1 MASTTATYYRSG
13 VQQSSGSGYVG
24 TLGYDGGPVV
34 GRFAFTTPSTGAA
47 SFSFS
52 SSYLTPT
59 GSTTWASGNP
69 SAFRWQITSSPSS
82 YPGKIGTDGNATG
95 VDWGD
100 PNHMTSNGT
109 STVQLLP
116 NTTYYLW
123 IYPTTASYN
132 RWAIGSITVTL
143 SGVYGTPTTVTCTN
157 PSTFGSTSTITLS
170 RSQAT
175 ALHTVTVTCLGRT
188 ETLLEQGT
196 TYPTLTWTPAIA
208 TYAPLLTTGLTTT
221 ATITVETFYNGYSVG
236 SRSTTVTVQLNAEDV
251 QPAITMAV
259 SDPTGYAATY
269 GAYVESK
276 SKIRVALTP
285 TYQYGAT
292 GASVSISANG
302 AAYSVNPTVTD
313 EIAAEDNTAVSGS
326 VTDSRGVSSAAAQ
339 QTITILAYSAPQ
351 IGSFV
356 LHRCLQDGTLD
367 DQGAYMRIDYD
378 VAVTALN
385 NHNAKNLSARYK
397 KRSDQNYTTQAITLT
412 AYTQSGS
419 VVIAADTNSTYDVA
433 LVLADD
439 FATVTIE
446 LQLSTAFATMNFKRG
461 GDGIAIGKVAEYS
474 KALELAAGWTLM
486 RDGVDELQKLD
497 DLATAVPRDYALKT
511 EIPDVS
517 ALATTAD
524 LQEYTKTEDL
534 PVISYVDDAAARSD
548 ITLTSNGYYHLT
560 LPTLPTGAVLI
571 SIAIIAWTSNTGAFY
586 PSVYGANGDD
596 AYLIGTPNTVIR
608 GLRCR
613 FWYKK

>member
-34 GRFAFTTPSTGAA
+34 GRFAFTTPNTGAA

-52 SSYLTPT
+52 SAYLNPT
-59 GSTTWASGNP
+59 GSTTWSSGNP
-69 SAFRWQITSSPSS
+69 EAFRWQITSSPSS
-82 YPGKIGTDGNATG
+82 YPGKIGTDGNPTG
-95 VDWGD
+95 VTWAD

-123 IYPTTASYN
+123 IYPTAASYN

-143 SGVYGTPTTVTCTN
+143 GGVYGTPTTVTCTN

-170 RSQAT
+170 RSQET

-236 SRSTTVTVQLNAEDV
+236 TRSTTVTVQLDAADV
-251 QPAITMAV
+251 RPTVTMAV
-259 SDPTGYAATY
+259 SDPTGYATTY

-276 SKIRVALTP
+276 SKIRVELTP
-285 TYQYGAT
+285 TFRYGAT

-302 AAYSVNPTVTD
+302 ASYSVNPAVTD
-313 EIAAEDNTAVSGS
+313 EIASEDNTAVSGS

-385 NHNAKNLSARYK
+385 NHNAKNLSVQYK
-397 KRSDQNYTTQAITLT
+397 KRSDQSYTTQAVSMT

-433 LVLADD
+433 LILADD

-461 GDGIAIGKVAEYS
+461 GDGIAVGKVAEYS
-474 KALELAAGWTLM
+474 KVLELAAGWSLRIGNTTLSEA
-486 RDGVDELQKLD
+486 EL
-497 DLATAVPRDYALKT
+497 AALK
-511 EIPDVS
+511 
-517 ALATTAD
+517 AL
-524 LQEYTKTEDL
+524 
-534 PVISYVDDAAARSD
+534 
-548 ITLTSNGYYHLT
+548 LT
-560 LPTLPTGAVLI
+560 
-571 SIAIIAWTSNTGAFY
+571 
-586 PSVYGANGDD
+586 
-596 AYLIGTPNTVIR
+596 
-608 GLRCR
+608 
-613 FWYKK
+613 

>member
-34 GRFAFTTPSTGAA
+34 GRFAFTTPNTGAA
-47 SFSFS
+47 LFSFS
-52 SSYLTPT
+52 SAYLNPT
-59 GSTTWASGNP
+59 GSTTWSSGNP
-69 SAFRWQITSSPSS
+69 EAFRWQITSSPSS
-82 YPGKIGTDGNATG
+82 YPGKIGTDGNPTG
-95 VDWGD
+95 VTWAD

-123 IYPTTASYN
+123 IYPTAANYN
-132 RWAIGSITVTL
+132 RWAIGSITVAL

-170 RSQAT
+170 RSQDV
-175 ALHTVTVTCLGRT
+175 ALHTVTVSCLGQT
-188 ETLLEQGT
+188 ETLMTRGS

-208 TYAPLLTTGLTTT
+208 TYAPLLTNGLTTT

-236 SRSTTVTVQLNAEDV
+236 SRSTTVTVQLNASDV
-251 QPAITMAV
+251 QPTVTMAV
-259 SDPTGYAATY
+259 SDLAGYATTY

-276 SKIRVALTP
+276 SKIRVELTP
-285 TYQYGAT
+285 TYRYGAT

-302 AAYSVNPTVTD
+302 VSYSANPAVTD
-313 EIAAEDNTAVSGS
+313 EIASASNTAVSGS

-351 IGSFV
+351 IVSFV

-367 DQGAYMRIDYD
+367 DQGAYMRIDYSIT
-378 VAVTALN
+378 VTALN
-385 NHNAKNLSARYK
+385 NHNSRSLAVQYK
-397 KRSDQNYTTQAITLT
+397 KRSDQSYTTQAVSLT

-446 LQLSTAFATMNFKRG
+446 LQLSTAFATLNFKRG
-461 GDGIAIGKVAEYS
+461 GDGIAVGKVAEYS
-474 KALELAAGWTLM
+474 KVLELAAGWSLRIGNTTLSEA
-486 RDGVDELQKLD
+486 EL
-497 DLATAVPRDYALKT
+497 AALK
-511 EIPDVS
+511 
-517 ALATTAD
+517 AL
-524 LQEYTKTEDL
+524 
-534 PVISYVDDAAARSD
+534 
-548 ITLTSNGYYHLT
+548 LT
-560 LPTLPTGAVLI
+560 
-571 SIAIIAWTSNTGAFY
+571 
-586 PSVYGANGDD
+586 
-596 AYLIGTPNTVIR
+596 
-608 GLRCR
+608 
-613 FWYKK
+613 